1 MKRPLPRAAGFRGRG
16 GRVRS
21 ASDEVHCF
29 PLFPHSPDGAE
40 PPARRVLLEKRPT
53 HALSA
58 LVCLPRRP
66 MCYGGPSKNAP
77 GRAQASGG
85 IGLGSLQWR
94 LASLVIRG
102 GNYGRGR
109 IPEEFPSQAAG
120 ERRGY
125 QRADTGPYAGAAS
138 ALSSRGER
146 TRR

>member
-1 MKRPLPRAAGFRGRG
+1 MQPAFAGEEGELGQPQTKSTVFPC
-16 GRVRS
+16 S
-21 ASDEVHCF
+21 HTVHA
-29 PLFPHSPDGAE
+29 DGAE

-53 HALSA
+53 RALSA

-125 QRADTGPYAGAAS
+125 QRADTGP
-138 ALSSRGER
+138 
-146 TRR
+146 